1 MSAPQG
7 SPPPPA
13 GTGYWSGTRRPLN
26 CLIFV
31 IPLLAAYEAGV
42 VWLGGQDADAF
53 RSGAD
58 AWLRTALEYF
68 GLNRP
73 WLVPAMVVVGL
84 LVWHIAQ
91 QDPWR
96 LSLGTLGGMLCESL
110 LFACVLVVLA
120 QLQSYGMRAWQANAA
135 GNAGAAT
142 AAATNAIASAVPATP
157 AAIPVERAA
166 ALAVIFLGAGIYEE
180 VLFRLCLLPM
190 CHGLFRTSGVR
201 PALAAFMAAL
211 ATSLAFSL
219 AHYVGPAGEQFRL
232 FTFAFRTF
240 AALFFA
246 LLFMLRGFGIAVG
259 THAAYDLIVG
269 LMLTGAA

>member
-1 MSAPQG
+1 MSAPPQG
-7 SPPPPA
+7 SPQPA
-13 GTGYWSGTRRPLN
+13 GSSGYWSGTRKPLT

-31 IPLLAAYEAGV
+31 IPLLTAYEAGV
-42 VWLGGQDADAF
+42 VWLGGRDSDAF

-58 AWLRTALEYF
+58 AWLRGGLEYF

-73 WLVPAMVVVGL
+73 WLVPTMVIVGL

-91 QDPWR
+91 QEPWR
-96 LSLGTLGGMLCESL
+96 ISASTLGGMLGESL

-120 QLQSYGMRAWQANAA
+120 QLQSYGLHAWQTA
-135 GNAGAAT
+135 GT
-142 AAATNAIASAVPATP
+142 TT
-157 AAIPVERAA
+157 AAIPAERAA

-201 PALAAFMAAL
+201 PALAAFMAAV

-219 AHYVGPAGEQFRL
+219 AHYVGPAGEPFRL
-232 FTFAFRTF
+232 FSFAFRTF

-269 LMLTGAA
+269 LMLTGAH

>member
-1 MSAPQG
+1 MPAPPQG
-7 SPPPPA
+7 SPQQS
-13 GTGYWSGTRRPLN
+13 GGSGYWSGTRKPLN

-42 VWLGGQDADAF
+42 IWLGGRDSDAF

-58 AWLRTALEYF
+58 AWLRGGLEYL

-73 WLVPAMVVVGL
+73 WLVPTMIVVGL

-91 QDPWR
+91 HDPWR
-96 LSLGTLGGMLCESL
+96 ISLGTLGGMLCESL

-120 QLQSYGMRAWQANAA
+120 QLQSYGVKNWHVA
-135 GNAGAAT
+135 GT
-142 AAATNAIASAVPATP
+142 TT
-157 AAIPVERAA
+157 AIPTERVAA
-166 ALAVIFLGAGIYEE
+166 MAVIFLGAGIYEE
-180 VLFRLCLLPM
+180 VVFRLCLLPM

-201 PALAAFMAAL
+201 PALAAFLAAL

-219 AHYVGPAGEQFRL
+219 AHYVGPAGESFRL
-232 FTFAFRTF
+232 FTFGFRTF

-246 LLFMLRGFGIAVG
+246 LLFMVRGFGITVG
-259 THAAYDLIVG
+259 AHAAYDLIVG
-269 LMLTGAA
+269 LMLAS

>member
-1 MSAPQG
+1 MPAPSQS
-7 SPPPPA
+7 SPSPTR
-13 GTGYWSGTRRPLN
+13 GNGYWSGTRKPLN

-42 VWLGGQDADAF
+42 IWLGGRDSDAF

-58 AWLRTALEYF
+58 AWLRGGLEYL

-73 WLVPAMVVVGL
+73 WLVPTMVVVGL

-96 LSLGTLGGMLCESL
+96 ISLGMLGGMLFESL
-110 LFACVLVVLA
+110 LFAGVLVVLA
-120 QLQSYGMRAWQANAA
+120 ELQSYGVKSWHA
-135 GNAGAAT
+135 GWTTT
-142 AAATNAIASAVPATP
+142 AALP
-157 AAIPVERAA
+157 AAIPAERVASM
-166 ALAVIFLGAGIYEE
+166 AVIFLGAGIYEE

-190 CHGLFRTSGVR
+190 FHGLFRTSGVR

-219 AHYVGPAGEQFRL
+219 AHYVGPAGEPFRL
-232 FTFAFRTF
+232 FSFVFRTF

-246 LLFMLRGFGIAVG
+246 VLFMLRGFGITVG
-259 THAAYDLIVG
+259 AHAAYDLIVG
-269 LMLTGAA
+269 LVLTSAT

>member
-1 MSAPQG
+1 MSAPPPG
-7 SPPPPA
+7 SPQPA
-13 GTGYWSGTRRPLN
+13 GSSGYWSGTRKPLT

-31 IPLLAAYEAGV
+31 IPLLTAYEAGV
-42 VWLGGQDADAF
+42 VWLGGRDSDAF

-58 AWLRTALEYF
+58 AWLRGGLEYF

-73 WLVPAMVVVGL
+73 WLLPTMVVVGL

-91 QDPWR
+91 REPWR
-96 LSLGTLGGMLCESL
+96 ISVGMLGGMLGESL

-120 QLQSYGMRAWQANAA
+120 QLQSYGLHAWQTA
-135 GNAGAAT
+135 GT
-142 AAATNAIASAVPATP
+142 TT
-157 AAIPVERAA
+157 AAIPAERAA

-201 PALAAFMAAL
+201 PALAAFMAAV

-219 AHYVGPAGEQFRL
+219 AHYVGPAGEPFRL
-232 FTFAFRTF
+232 FSFAFRTF

-269 LMLTGAA
+269 LMLTGAH

>member
-1 MSAPQG
+1 MSAPPPSSPARSDG
-7 SPPPPA
+7 S
-13 GTGYWSGTRRPLN
+13 GYWSATRKPLT

-42 VWLGGQDADAF
+42 VWLGGRDSDAF

-58 AWLRTALEYF
+58 AWLRGGLEYF

-73 WLVPAMVVVGL
+73 WLVPTMVIVGL

-91 QDPWR
+91 QEPWR
-96 LSLGTLGGMLCESL
+96 VSLGMLGGMLGESL
-110 LFACVLVVLA
+110 LFACLLVVLA
-120 QLQSYGMRAWQANAA
+120 QLQSYGLRTWQA
-135 GNAGAAT
+135 
-142 AAATNAIASAVPATP
+142 SATP
-157 AAIPVERAA
+157 TASIPTERVAAM
-166 ALAVIFLGAGIYEE
+166 AVIFLGAGIYEE

-201 PALAAFMAAL
+201 PGLAALMAAL

-219 AHYVGPAGEQFRL
+219 AHYVGPAGEPFRL
-232 FTFAFRTF
+232 FSFAFRTF

-246 LLFMLRGFGIAVG
+246 LLFMLRGFGITVG

-269 LMLTGAA
+269 LVLTSSS

>member
-1 MSAPQG
+1 MPAPSQ
-7 SPPPPA
+7 SNPA
-13 GTGYWSGTRRPLN
+13 LPRANGYWSATRKPLN

-42 VWLGGQDADAF
+42 IWLGGRDADAF

-58 AWLRTALEYF
+58 AWLRGGLEYL

-73 WLVPAMVVVGL
+73 WLVPTMVIVGL

-96 LSLGTLGGMLCESL
+96 ISLGMLGGMLCESL

-120 QLQSYGMRAWQANAA
+120 QLQSYGVKNWQT
-135 GNAGAAT
+135 GWST
-142 AAATNAIASAVPATP
+142 T
-157 AAIPVERAA
+157 AAIPAEREA
-166 ALAVIFLGAGIYEE
+166 ALAVVFLGAGIYEE

-190 CHGLFRTSGVR
+190 FHGLFRTSGVR

-219 AHYVGPAGEQFRL
+219 AHYVGPAGESFRL
-232 FTFAFRTF
+232 FTFVFRTF

-246 LLFMLRGFGIAVG
+246 VLFMLRGFGITVG
-259 THAAYDLIVG
+259 AHAAYDLIVG
-269 LMLTGAA
+269 LVLTSSH

>member
-1 MSAPQG
+1 MSASPQG
-7 SPPPPA
+7 SPKPA
-13 GTGYWSGTRRPLN
+13 GSSGYWSGTRKPLA
-26 CLIFV
+26 CLVFV
-31 IPLLAAYEAGV
+31 IPLLTAYEAGV
-42 VWLGGQDADAF
+42 VWLGGRDSDAF

-58 AWLRTALEYF
+58 AWLRGGLEYL

-73 WLVPAMVVVGL
+73 WLVPVMVIVGL

-91 QDPWR
+91 QEPWR
-96 LSLGTLGGMLCESL
+96 ISAGMLSGMLGESL

-120 QLQSYGMRAWQANAA
+120 QLQSYGLHAWQA
-135 GNAGAAT
+135 AGAT
-142 AAATNAIASAVPATP
+142 T
-157 AAIPVERAA
+157 AAIPPVTILPATIPTAAIPAERAA
-166 ALAVIFLGAGIYEE
+166 AMAVIFLGAGIYEE

-201 PALAAFMAAL
+201 PGLAAFMAAV

-219 AHYVGPAGEQFRL
+219 AHYVGPAGEPFRL
-232 FTFAFRTF
+232 FSFAFRTF

-246 LLFMLRGFGIAVG
+246 LLFMLRGFGITVG

-269 LMLTGAA
+269 LMLTGAH

>member
-1 MSAPQG
+1 MSAAPQN
-7 SPPPPA
+7 SPKPA
-13 GTGYWSGTRRPLN
+13 GSSGYWSGTRKPLA

-31 IPLLAAYEAGV
+31 VPLLVAYEAGV
-42 VWLGGQDADAF
+42 VWLGGPDSDAF

-58 AWLRTALEYF
+58 AWLRGGLEYF

-91 QDPWR
+91 QEPWR
-96 LSLGTLGGMLCESL
+96 ISAGMLSGMLGESL
-110 LFACVLVVLA
+110 LFACVLVVFA
-120 QLQSYGMRAWQANAA
+120 QLQSYGLHAWQT
-135 GNAGAAT
+135 GGAAT
-142 AAATNAIASAVPATP
+142 AAIPT
-157 AAIPVERAA
+157 AAIPAERVAA
-166 ALAVIFLGAGIYEE
+166 MAVIFLGAGIYEE
-180 VLFRLCLLPM
+180 VLFRLCLMPM

-201 PALAAFMAAL
+201 PGLAAFLAAV

-219 AHYVGPAGEQFRL
+219 AHYVGPAGEPFRL
-232 FTFAFRTF
+232 FSFGFRTF

-246 LLFMLRGFGIAVG
+246 LLFVLRGFGITVG

-269 LMLTGAA
+269 LMLTGSH

>member
-1 MSAPQG
+1 MSASPQG
-7 SPPPPA
+7 SPPRT
-13 GTGYWSGTRRPLN
+13 GGNGYWSATRKPLN
-26 CLIFV
+26 CLVFV

-42 VWLGGQDADAF
+42 IWLGGSDSDAF

-58 AWLRTALEYF
+58 AWLRGGLEYL

-96 LSLGTLGGMLCESL
+96 ISPGMLGGMLCESL

-120 QLQSYGMRAWQANAA
+120 QLQSYGLKSWQT
-135 GNAGAAT
+135 GGAT
-142 AAATNAIASAVPATP
+142 T
-157 AAIPVERAA
+157 AAIPAERAA

-190 CHGLFRTSGVR
+190 CHGVFRTSGVR
-201 PALAAFMAAL
+201 PALAAFLAAL

-219 AHYVGPAGEQFRL
+219 AHYVGPAGESFRL

-246 LLFMLRGFGIAVG
+246 LLFVLRGFGITVG
-259 THAAYDLIVG
+259 AHAAYDLIVG
-269 LMLTGAA
+269 LVLTGPH

>member
-1 MSAPQG
+1 MSAPPND
-7 SPPPPA
+7 SPKPA
-13 GTGYWSGTRRPLN
+13 AGNGYWSATRKPLT
-26 CLIFV
+26 CLVFV

-42 VWLGGQDADAF
+42 IWLGGRDSDAF

-58 AWLRTALEYF
+58 AWLRGGLEYF

-73 WLVPAMVVVGL
+73 WLVPTMVVVGL

-91 QDPWR
+91 QEPWR
-96 LSLGTLGGMLCESL
+96 ISLGMMGGMLGESL

-120 QLQSYGMRAWQANAA
+120 QLQSYGIRAWQS
-135 GNAGAAT
+135 GG
-142 AAATNAIASAVPATP
+142 PTP
-157 AAIPVERAA
+157 AAIPTERAA
-166 ALAVIFLGAGIYEE
+166 AMAVIFLGAGIYEE

-190 CHGLFRTSGVR
+190 CHGLFRSSGVR
-201 PALAAFMAAL
+201 PALAALMAAL

-219 AHYVGPAGEQFRL
+219 AHYVGPAGEPFRI
-232 FTFAFRTF
+232 FSFAFRTF

-246 LLFMLRGFGIAVG
+246 LLFMVRGFGIAVG

-269 LMLTGAA
+269 LILTN

>member
-1 MSAPQG
+1 MSARPPG
-7 SPPPPA
+7 SSQQSS
-13 GTGYWSGTRRPLN
+13 GNGYWSGTRKPFN

-42 VWLGGQDADAF
+42 IWLGGQDADAF

-58 AWLRTALEYF
+58 AWLRDGLEYL

-73 WLVPAMVVVGL
+73 WLVPTMVVVGL

-96 LSLGTLGGMLCESL
+96 ISLGTLGGMLCESL
-110 LFACVLVVLA
+110 LFACLLVVLA
-120 QLQSYGMRAWQANAA
+120 QLQSYGVKSWHA
-135 GNAGAAT
+135 GGV
-142 AAATNAIASAVPATP
+142 S
-157 AAIPVERAA
+157 AAIPAERVAA
-166 ALAVIFLGAGIYEE
+166 TAVIFLGAGIYEE

-190 CHGLFRTSGVR
+190 FHGLFRTSGVR

-219 AHYVGPAGEQFRL
+219 AHYVGPAGEAFRVY
-232 FTFAFRTF
+232 TFVFRTF

-259 THAAYDLIVG
+259 AHAAYDLIVG
-269 LMLTGAA
+269 LLLTGST